1 MKTPRPNEPKRR
13 PGTARYRRL
22 ALTTSVVIRS
32 RRVRSK
38 PPGDSLAVALL
49 DKVNDRR
56 SAAGRMSSTGSD
68 VQPPPTDLRKL
79 TEHPVPTSAPRRRRR
94 TAR

>member
-38 PPGDSLAVALL
+38 PPGDSLAVVLL
-49 DKVNDRR
+49 DKVNDQR
-56 SAAGRMSSTGSD
+56 ASTGHASPNGSS
-68 VQPPPTDLRKL
+68 VQPPATDLRKL